1 MLRSRSRYQD
11 LGEKPT
17 KYFLGLENRH
27 YTNKVMSKIIDSNNV
42 EHTDT
47 KDILNG
53 QKQFYEQ
60 LYDKNP
66 ISENSTLNNL
76 LGDNK
81 DKLSEERSQRL
92 EGKITYAELLQAL
105 KQMKNDKSPGLDGYT
120 TEFYKFF
127 WG

>member
-1 MLRSRSRYQD
+1 MLRSRSRYED

-17 KYFLGLENRH
+17 KYFLDLENRH
-27 YTNKVMSKIIDSNNV
+27 HTNKVMSKIIDSNNV

-47 KDILNG
+47 KDILNC

-81 DKLSEERSQRL
+81 DKLSEERS
-92 EGKITYAELLQAL
+92 
-105 KQMKNDKSPGLDGYT
+105 
-120 TEFYKFF
+120 
-127 WG
+127 